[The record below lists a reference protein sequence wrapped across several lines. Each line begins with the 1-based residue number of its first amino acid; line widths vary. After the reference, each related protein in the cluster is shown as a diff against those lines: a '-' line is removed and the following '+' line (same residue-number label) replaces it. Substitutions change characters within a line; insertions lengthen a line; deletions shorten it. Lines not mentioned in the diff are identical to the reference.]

1 MSPLTHI
8 LESLPVRLNKR
19 YQWKSQDKVYN
30 LKLYQ
35 SSVYLWIFSLTDSEA
50 PIQSSG
56 LMLTIITE
64 KNGHWCMA
72 WSTFIQNCTM
82 NLYLYFIVSHMQIW
96 SKLYRP
102 RKC

>member
-1 MSPLTHI
+1 MSPLPHI

-64 KNGHWCMA
+64 KMVIDA
-72 WSTFIQNCTM
+72 WPEVHSFKTALWTCIC
-82 NLYLYFIVSHMQIW
+82 IS
-96 SKLYRP
+96 
-102 RKC
+102 